1 MKGLLDGKIVVITGA
16 GSNVGRAAE
25 RLFLEHGA
33 AVVLVDRDP
42 ARMAGGAETGAD
54 RRLTITADLTRAA
67 DCDRVVSEALAR
79 FGRIDGL
86 CNTFGIDP
94 PTARGTLETSEEDW
108 AKILSVNLTAVFLIC
123 RAVLP
128 AMREGGGGSIVNV
141 ASQGALLTLPG
152 MTAYGVSKA
161 GVLQLTRQIA
171 SDHGADGI
179 RANCVC
185 PSGLEQ
191 PSLDRLS
198 ILSDEQLARRRETM
212 KTLSPLGRVC
222 TPEDVA
228 KAMLFFVS
236 DLSAFTT
243 AAALP
248 VEGGGTAVIR
258 F

>member
-1 MKGLLDGKIVVITGA
+1 MKELLDGKTVIITGA
-16 GSNVGRAAE
+16 GSNVGRAAT
-25 RLFLEHGA
+25 RLFLAHGA
-33 AVVLVDRDP
+33 RLALVDRDVSRIAAVP
-42 ARMAGGAETGAD
+42 DAEPD
-54 RRLTITADLTRAA
+54 RLLVLTADLTDAA
-67 DCDRVVSEALAR
+67 AGERMVAETLAH

-94 PTARGTLETSEEDW
+94 PTAKGTLDTSEEDW
-108 AKILSVNLTAVFLIC
+108 NRILAVNLTAVFLAC

-128 AMREGGGGSIVNV
+128 AMRAGGGGSIVNIG
-141 ASQGALLTLPG
+141 SQGSLLTLPG

-179 RANCVC
+179 RANCIC

-191 PSLDRLS
+191 PSVDRLQ
-198 ILSDEQLARRRETM
+198 ILSDEQLSRRADVM
-212 KTLSPLGRVC
+212 KRMSPLGRVC
-222 TPEDVA
+222 TPDDVA

-236 DLSAFTT
+236 DLSSFTT

>member
-1 MKGLLDGKIVVITGA
+1 VTLLDGKTVIVTGA
-16 GSNVGRAAE
+16 GSNVGRAAA
-25 RLFLEHGA
+25 RLFAEHGA
-33 AVVLVDRDP
+33 ALVLVDRDP
-42 ARMAGGAETGAD
+42 ARLPGRAD
-54 RRLTITADLTRAA
+54 AHRTPVLTVAADLTSGPECERMTG
-67 DCDRVVSEALAR
+67 EAVAR
-79 FGRIDGL
+79 FGRVDGL
-86 CNTFGIDP
+86 CNTFGVDP
-94 PTARGTLETSEEDW
+94 PTARGTLDTSEADW
-108 AKILSVNLTAVFLIC
+108 DRIMAVNLKAVFLCC

-128 AMREGGGGSIVNV
+128 VMRAQGGGSIVNV

-171 SDHGADGI
+171 SDHGSEGI

-198 ILSDEQLARRRETM
+198 ALSEEQLSRRTETM
-212 KTLSPLGRVC
+212 KRLSPLGRVC

-228 KAMLFFVS
+228 NAMLFLLS
-236 DLSAFTT
+236 DLATFTT

-248 VEGGGTAVIR
+248 VEGGGTAVLR

>member
-1 MKGLLDGKIVVITGA
+1 MKGLLDGKVVVITGA

-25 RLFLEHGA
+25 RLFLEHRA
-33 AVVLVDRDP
+33 KVVLVDRDP
-42 ARMAGGAETGAD
+42 TRMAGVEDAAE
-54 RRLTITADLTRAA
+54 RRLAITADLTRAG
-67 DCDRVVSEALAR
+67 DCARMVSETLAR

-94 PTARGTLETSEEDW
+94 PTARGTLDTSEEDW
-108 AKILSVNLTAVFLIC
+108 ARILAVNLTAVFLVC

-128 AMREGGGGSIVNV
+128 AMRTGRGGSIVNI
-141 ASQGALLTLPG
+141 ASQGSLLTLPG

-198 ILSDEQLARRRETM
+198 ILSDEQLARRSETM
-212 KTLSPLGRVC
+212 KKLSPLGRVC
-222 TPEDVA
+222 TPDDVA
-228 KAMLFFVS
+228 NAMLFLVS
-236 DLSAFTT
+236 DLSSFTT

>member
-1 MKGLLDGKIVVITGA
+1 MRLLEGKTIVVTGA
-16 GSNVGRAAE
+16 GSNVGRSAEKLFAA
-25 RLFLEHGA
+25 HGA
-33 AVVLVDRDP
+33 RLVAVDRDKSRIGP
-42 ARMAGGAETGAD
+42 AAEGE
-54 RRLTITADLTRAA
+54 RLVIEADLTSAA
-67 DCDRVVSEALAR
+67 ACERMVKEAVAR
-79 FGRIDGL
+79 FEAVHGL

-94 PTARGTLETSEEDW
+94 PTARGTLDTSEEDW
-108 AKILSVNLTAVFLIC
+108 DRIMLVNLKAVFLCC

-128 AMREGGGGSIVNV
+128 AMRANGGGSIVNT
-141 ASQGALLTLPG
+141 ASQGSLLTLPG

-171 SDHGADGI
+171 SDHGGDGI

-198 ILSDEQLARRRETM
+198 VLSAEQLSRRAETM
-212 KTLSPLGRVC
+212 KRMSPLGRVC

-228 KAMLFFVS
+228 NTMLFLLS
-236 DLSAFTT
+236 DLSSYIT

-248 VEGGGTAVIR
+248 VEGGGTAVLR

>member
-1 MKGLLDGKIVVITGA
+1 MRLLEGKTIIVTGA

-25 RLFLEHGA
+25 KLFGAHGA
-33 AVVLVDRDP
+33 RLVAVDRDAGRIAP
-42 ARMAGGAETGAD
+42 APHDHDGE
-54 RRLTITADLTRAA
+54 RLAIEADLTSADACRHMVERA
-67 DCDRVVSEALAR
+67 VER
-79 FGRIDGL
+79 FGAVHGL

-94 PTARGTLETSEEDW
+94 PSARGTLETSEEDW
-108 AKILSVNLTAVFLIC
+108 DRIMLVNLKAVFLCC

-128 AMREGGGGSIVNV
+128 AMRANGGGSIVNI
-141 ASQGALLTLPG
+141 ASQGSLLTLPG

-198 ILSDEQLARRRETM
+198 VLSEEQLSRRADAM
-212 KTLSPLGRVC
+212 KRMSPLGRVC
-222 TPEDVA
+222 TPQDVA
-228 KAMLFFVS
+228 NAMLYLVS
-236 DLSAFTT
+236 DLSAFVT

-248 VEGGGTAVIR
+248 VEGGGTAVLR

>member
-1 MKGLLDGKIVVITGA
+1 MKGLLDHKVVVITGA

-33 AVVLVDRDP
+33 KVVLVDRDP
-42 ARMAGGAETGAD
+42 TRMAGSAEDPAE
-54 RRLTITADLTRAA
+54 RRLAITADLTRAD
-67 DCDRVVSEALAR
+67 DCERMVSETLAR

-94 PTARGTLETSEEDW
+94 PTARGTLDTSDEDW
-108 AKILSVNLTAVFLIC
+108 ARILAVNLTAVFLVC

-128 AMREGGGGSIVNV
+128 AMRTGRGGSIVNI
-141 ASQGALLTLPG
+141 ASQGSLLTLPG

-198 ILSDEQLARRRETM
+198 ILSDEQLARRSETM
-212 KTLSPLGRVC
+212 KKLSPLGRVC
-222 TPEDVA
+222 TPDDVA
-228 KAMLFFVS
+228 NAMLFLVS
-236 DLSAFTT
+236 DLSSFTT

>member
-1 MKGLLDGKIVVITGA
+1 VRLLEGKTVIVTGA

-25 RLFLEHGA
+25 KLFAAHGA
-33 AVVLVDRDP
+33 RLVAVDRDG
-42 ARMAGGAETGAD
+42 ARIGRAPNGE
-54 RRLTITADLTRAA
+54 RLVVEADLTSAA
-67 DCDRVVSEALAR
+67 ACERVAKAAVER
-79 FGRIDGL
+79 FGAIHGL

-94 PTARGTLETSEEDW
+94 PTARGTLDTSEEDW
-108 AKILSVNLTAVFLIC
+108 DRIMLVNLKAVFLCC

-128 AMREGGGGSIVNV
+128 SMRASGGGSIVNT
-141 ASQGALLTLPG
+141 ASQGSLLTLPG

-185 PSGLEQ
+185 PSGLQQ
-191 PSLDRLS
+191 PSVDRLS
-198 ILSDEQLARRRETM
+198 VLNEEQLSRRAETM
-212 KTLSPLGRVC
+212 KHMSPLGRVC
-222 TPEDVA
+222 TPDDVA
-228 KAMLFFVS
+228 NTMLFLLS
-236 DLSAFTT
+236 DLSSYIT

-248 VEGGGTAVIR
+248 VEGGGTAVLR

>member
-1 MKGLLDGKIVVITGA
+1 MKGLLDGKVVAITGA

-25 RLFLEHGA
+25 RLFLDHGA
-33 AVVLVDRDP
+33 KLVLVDRDP
-42 ARMAGGAETGAD
+42 ARMAGGPDADAD
-54 RRLTITADLTRAA
+54 RRLAVTADLTHTA
-67 DCDRVVSEALAR
+67 DCERVVNETLAR

-94 PTARGTLETSEEDW
+94 PTARGTLETSDEDW
-108 AKILSVNLTAVFLIC
+108 ARILSVNLTAVFLVC

-128 AMREGGGGSIVNV
+128 AMRAAGGGSIVNI
-141 ASQGALLTLPG
+141 ASQGSLLTLPG

-198 ILSDEQLARRRETM
+198 ILSDEQLARRTETM
-212 KTLSPLGRVC
+212 KRLSPLGRVC
-222 TPEDVA
+222 TPDDVA

-236 DLSAFTT
+236 DLSSFTT

>member
-1 MKGLLDGKIVVITGA
+1 VKLLEGKVIVVTGA
-16 GSNVGRAAE
+16 GSNVGHAAE
-25 RLFLEHGA
+25 KLFAAHGA
-33 AVVLVDRDP
+33 RLVAVDRDKSRIGP
-42 ARMAGGAETGAD
+42 APDGERF
-54 RRLTITADLTRAA
+54 TIEADLTSAVA
-67 DCDRVVSEALAR
+67 CEQMVKDAVGR
-79 FGRIDGL
+79 FGAIDGL

-94 PTARGTLETSEEDW
+94 PAARGTLDTSEEDW
-108 AKILSVNLTAVFLIC
+108 DRIMLVNLKAVFLCC

-128 AMREGGGGSIVNV
+128 AMRASGGGSIVNT
-141 ASQGALLTLPG
+141 ASQGSLLTLPG

-171 SDHGADGI
+171 SDHGADRI

-185 PSGLEQ
+185 PSGLQQ

-198 ILSDEQLARRRETM
+198 VLSEEQLSRRTETM
-212 KTLSPLGRVC
+212 KRMSPLGRVC

-228 KAMLFFVS
+228 NSMLFLLS
-236 DLSAFTT
+236 DLSSYIT